1 MQTTW
6 VIAADSNRARIFEM
20 SPGGGKLLEIE
31 DMFNPEGRQS
41 LGEQVSDAE
50 GNFAQGG
57 PMRGEGSTG
66 AGIAGAGLGGARG
79 QGSTGEPQET
89 WREHDINM
97 FSKQLVRY
105 LDKARNEH
113 RFDKLRVIAAPK
125 FLGLIRQNMNKE
137 VQKMVEEEIP
147 KEITGLDTRNV
158 EQYLQSLL
166 H

>member
-6 VIAADSNRARIFEM
+6 VIAADSNRARIFEL
-20 SPGGGKLLEIE
+20 SAGGDKLSEIE
-31 DMFNPEGRQS
+31 DMYNPEGRQS
-41 LGEQVSDAE
+41 MGEQVSDAE
-50 GNFAQGG
+50 GSFAQGG
-57 PMRGEGSTG
+57 PVRGGGSTG
-66 AGIAGAGLGGARG
+66 PGVAGAAIGGSRG

-113 RFDKLRVIAAPK
+113 RFDKLRVIAPPR

>member
-20 SPGGGKLLEIE
+20 AEGNKLREIE
-31 DMFNPEGRQS
+31 DMYNPEGRQS
-41 LGEQVSDAE
+41 TGEQVSDAE
-50 GNFAQGG
+50 GSFAQGG
-57 PMRGEGSTG
+57 PVRGGGSTG
-66 AGIAGAGLGGARG
+66 PGVAGAAIGGSRG

-89 WREHDINM
+89 WREHDVNM

-105 LDKARNEH
+105 LDQARNEH

-158 EQYLQSLL
+158 EQYIQSLL

>member
-6 VIAADSNRARIFEM
+6 VIAADSNRARIFEL
-20 SPGGGKLLEIE
+20 SAGGDKLNEIE
-31 DMFNPEGRQS
+31 DMFNPEGRQQ

-57 PMRGEGSTG
+57 PSRGMGSTG
-66 AGIAGAGLGGARG
+66 PGVMGAAIGGARG

-89 WREHDINM
+89 VREHDINM

-105 LDKARNEH
+105 LDQARNEH
-113 RFDKLRVIAAPK
+113 RFDKLRVIAPPK
-125 FLGLIRQNMNKE
+125 FLGLIRQNMSKE
-137 VQKMVEEEIP
+137 VQKMVEAEIP
-147 KEITGLDTRNV
+147 KEITGLETRNV

>member
-1 MQTTW
+1 MPTTW
-6 VIAADSNRARIFEM
+6 VVAADSNRARIFEM
-20 SPGGGKLLEIE
+20 DAAGGLREIE
-31 DMFNPEGRQS
+31 DMFNPEGRQQMH
-41 LGEQVSDAE
+41 EQVSDRE
-50 GNFAQGG
+50 GDFAQGG
-57 PMRGEGSTG
+57 PARG
-66 AGIAGAGLGGARG
+66 AGSMSGAPGTSIGGARG

-105 LDKARNEH
+105 LDQARNEH

-125 FLGLIRQNMNKE
+125 FLGLMRQNMGKE

-147 KEITGLDTRNV
+147 KEIAALDSKDV
-158 EQYLQSLL
+158 AQYVRGLL

>member
-20 SPGGGKLLEIE
+20 SPGGDKLREIE

-41 LGEQVSDAE
+41 VGEQVSDAE
-50 GNFAQGG
+50 GSFAQGG
-57 PMRGEGSTG
+57 PVRGGGSTG
-66 AGIAGAGLGGARG
+66 PGIAGGAMGGSRG

-89 WREHDINM
+89 WREHDVNM

-105 LDKARNEH
+105 LDQARNEH
-113 RFDKLRVIAAPK
+113 RFDKLRVIAAPR